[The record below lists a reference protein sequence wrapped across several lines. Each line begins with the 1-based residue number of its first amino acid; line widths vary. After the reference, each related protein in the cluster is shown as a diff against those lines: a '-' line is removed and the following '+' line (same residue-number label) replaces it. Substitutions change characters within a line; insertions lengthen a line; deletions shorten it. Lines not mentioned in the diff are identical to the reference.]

1 MNKKID
7 EHHKTL
13 EAIKDLSHKQGFIT
27 IFLIFG
33 IFVLWSIFAE
43 IETTIT
49 ASGKI
54 ISEAHTKSVKQ
65 TTGGVVTDIFVKEGD
80 EVKKGQPLFRLDSVN
95 EQTKLNSNIKKFDTN
110 LITICRLKA
119 QSRLLNDLN
128 CSDIEKKIVVKKDFN
143 ALMYNSKILF
153 KSNMSRLKASLDLL
167 EIEKNISPSD
177 VKTAVYN
184 QRIKLKKE
192 EFKNNSLVNL
202 DKVMITNRLIYD
214 NIISLKNRVD
224 NLLIK
229 APNSGIVTDMQ
240 IKGTGEIISPFR
252 QIASIVPN
260 SKDFL
265 IEAFISPNDI
275 EKVYKGQMT
284 ELSFPS
290 FIDPSAIP
298 VTGKIIYVSADVLKM
313 NRNSMPL
320 YKILVEIT
328 DSGKQAIK
336 KNNFNIVL
344 GMPSAV
350 FIHTGKKTLATY
362 LLSPIMQMFKGIFH
376 AN

>member
-143 ALMYNSKILF
+143 ALIYNAKILF

-350 FIHTGKKTLATY
+350 FIHTGKKTLASY

>member
-1 MNKKID
+1 MNKTID

-13 EAIKDLSHKQGFIT
+13 EAVKDLSHKQGFIT

-49 ASGKI
+49 ASGKV
-54 ISEAHTKSVKQ
+54 ISEANTKSVKQ
-65 TTGGVVTDIFVKEGD
+65 TTGGVITDIFVKEGD
-80 EVKKGQPLFRLDSVN
+80 KVKKGQPLFKLDSTN
-95 EQTKLNSNIKKFDTN
+95 EQSQLNSKIKKFDTN

-119 QSRLLNDLN
+119 QSRLSNDLN
-128 CSDIEKKIVVKKDFN
+128 CSDIEKKIILKREFKPLLYN
-143 ALMYNSKILF
+143 ASILF
-153 KSNMSRLKASLDLL
+153 KSNIRRLNTTIDLL
-167 EIEKNISPSD
+167 KIEKSISPSD
-177 VKTAVYN
+177 AKTALYN

-192 EFKNNSLVNL
+192 EFKNNSLINL
-202 DKVMITNRLIYD
+202 DKIMIMNRLIYD

-229 APNSGIVTDMQ
+229 APNDGIVTDMK
-240 IKGTGEIISPFR
+240 IKGTGEIIPPFR

-265 IEAFISPNDI
+265 IEAFVSPNDI
-275 EKVYKGQMT
+275 EKIHKGQMT

-290 FIDPSAIP
+290 FIDPSAVPI
-298 VTGKIIYVSADVLKM
+298 TGKIIYISADIVHR
-313 NRNSMPL
+313 NNSMPL
-320 YKILVEIT
+320 YKILVRIT
-328 DSGKQAIK
+328 NKGYIAIK
-336 KNNFNIVL
+336 KNKFNIIL

-350 FIHTGKKTLATY
+350 FIHTGKKTLASY
-362 LLSPIMQMFKGIFH
+362 LLNPISQMFKGIFH